1 MELSPARNYSS
12 LKTYISILN
21 HMEEVLQ
28 IQLPHISILSLS
40 LKDGNLFITW
50 SESSEFRI
58 DKRTARQNYCTNHN
72 EF

>member
-1 MELSPARNYSS
+1 
-12 LKTYISILN
+12 
-21 HMEEVLQ
+21 MEEVLQ